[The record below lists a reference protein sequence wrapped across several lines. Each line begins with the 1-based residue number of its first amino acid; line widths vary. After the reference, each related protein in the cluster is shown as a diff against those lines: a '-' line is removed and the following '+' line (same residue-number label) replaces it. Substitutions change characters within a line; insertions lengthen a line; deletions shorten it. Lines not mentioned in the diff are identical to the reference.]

1 MGEYFMV
8 VLLDDH
14 RMAKIRGT
22 GLEEHIKYMFG
33 GELRLL
39 EVKVTEELKDRIL
52 QEFETAR
59 VDSRGAITDVPV
71 AFMRELFN
79 QVVEKKSLGP
89 EVVEAVLQK
98 IDEIKE
104 AAKKESEYLP
114 PPEIEEE

>member
-14 RMAKIRGT
+14 RMSKIRGT

-39 EVKVTEELKDRIL
+39 EVKVDEETKDAIL
-52 QEFETAR
+52 REFDTAR
-59 VDSRGAITDVPV
+59 VDSRGAITDLPV

-89 EVVEAVLQK
+89 EVVKAVLEFVV
-98 IDEIKE
+98 DDKE
-104 AAKKESEYLP
+104 TTEKESEYLP
-114 PPEIEEE
+114 PPEID

>member
-1 MGEYFMV
+1 MAYFMV
-8 VLLDDH
+8 VLLDDM
-14 RMAKIRGT
+14 RMSKLRGT

-39 EVKVTEELKDRIL
+39 EVEVNEELKDRIL
-52 QEFETAR
+52 KEFETAR
-59 VDSRGAITDVPV
+59 IDSRGAITDVPV

-89 EVVEAVLQK
+89 EVVEGVLAK

-104 AAKKESEYLP
+104 MAAKESEYLP
-114 PPEIEEE
+114 PPDIETE

>member
-1 MGEYFMV
+1 MGEYFIV
-8 VLLDDH
+8 VLLDDY
-14 RMAKIRGT
+14 RMSKIRGT

-39 EVKVTEELKDRIL
+39 EVKVPEELKDRIL

-59 VDSRGAITDVPV
+59 VDSRGAITDLPV

-79 QVVEKKSLGP
+79 QIVEKKSLGP

-98 IDEIKE
+98 VDEIKK
-104 AAKKESEYLP
+104 AAEKESEYLP
-114 PPEIEEE
+114 PPEID

>member
-1 MGEYFMV
+1 MAYFMV
-8 VLLDDH
+8 VLLDDN
-14 RMAKIRGT
+14 RMGKLRGT

-39 EVKVTEELKDRIL
+39 EVEVTEELKDKIL
-52 QEFETAR
+52 AEFETAR

-89 EVVEAVLQK
+89 EVVEGVLAK
-98 IDEIKE
+98 INEIKE
-104 AAKKESEYLP
+104 MAAKESEYLP
-114 PPEIEEE
+114 PPDIE